1 MAWCAV
7 MGPKPDQICW
17 EETEASA
24 LGVETCECSPE
35 HCILKTGR
43 LQCFSDAAAKD
54 PVEVVLMI
62 TVSSSDQCV
71 QSVY

>member
-1 MAWCAV
+1 M
-7 MGPKPDQICW
+7 
-17 EETEASA
+17 
-24 LGVETCECSPE
+24 ETCECSPE

-43 LQCFSDAAAKD
+43 LQRFSDAAAKD